1 LVPIIKTNEA
11 KHMFEQNLIAA
22 WAGILLGM
30 LSGAIVGLRFHNDD
44 FLGGY
49 RAWPRRLVRLGH
61 ISFFGLAIVNFAFFF
76 TMQWLAA
83 NGTAVGWLLQLSSWS
98 LVAGAV
104 AMPTVCFLSAWKK
117 PMRHFFFVPVSLLV
131 AGVISL
137 NVGGLLR

>member
-1 LVPIIKTNEA
+1 
-11 KHMFEQNLIAA
+11 MFEQNLIAA

-30 LSGAIVGLRFHNDD
+30 LSGAVVGLRFHNDD
-44 FLGGY
+44 YLGGY

-76 TMQWLAA
+76 TTQWLAA
-83 NGTAVGWLLQLSSWS
+83 NGTAVGWLLELSSWT

-117 PMRHFFFVPVSLLV
+117 PMRHLFFVPVSLLV

>member
-1 LVPIIKTNEA
+1 
-11 KHMFEQNLIAA
+11 MFEQNLIAA
-22 WAGILLGM
+22 WGGVLLGM
-30 LSGAIVGLRFHNDD
+30 LSGAVVGLWFHSDD

-76 TMQWLAA
+76 TTQWLVV
-83 NGTAVGWLLQLSSWS
+83 NGPVEASVLLFSSWA
-98 LVAGAV
+98 LVAGAI
-104 AMPTVCFLSAWKK
+104 AMPTVCFLAAWQKR
-117 PMRHFFFVPVSLLV
+117 MRHLFFIPVSLLV

>member
-1 LVPIIKTNEA
+1 
-11 KHMFEQNLIAA
+11 MFEQNLIAA

-30 LSGAIVGLRFHNDD
+30 LSGAIVGLRFHDD
-44 FLGGY
+44 DYLGGY

-76 TMQWLAA
+76 TTQWLATNDA
-83 NGTAVGWLLQLSSWS
+83 AVGWLLELSSWS

-117 PMRHFFFVPVSLLV
+117 AMRHLFFVPVSLLV

>member
-1 LVPIIKTNEA
+1 
-11 KHMFEQNLIAA
+11 MFEQNLIAA

-30 LSGAIVGLRFHNDD
+30 LSGAIVGLRFHDD
-44 FLGGY
+44 DYLGGY

-76 TMQWLAA
+76 TTQWLAA
-83 NGTAVGWLLQLSSWS
+83 NRTAVGWLLELSSWT
-98 LVAGAV
+98 LVAGAI

-117 PMRHFFFVPVSLLV
+117 PLRHLFFVPVSLLV

>member
-1 LVPIIKTNEA
+1 
-11 KHMFEQNLIAA
+11 MFEQNLIAA

-44 FLGGY
+44 YLGGY

-76 TMQWLAA
+76 TTQWLAA
-83 NGTAVGWLLQLSSWS
+83 NGTSVGWLLELSSWT

-117 PMRHFFFVPVSLLV
+117 PMRNLFFVPVSLLV
-131 AGVISL
+131 VGVISL